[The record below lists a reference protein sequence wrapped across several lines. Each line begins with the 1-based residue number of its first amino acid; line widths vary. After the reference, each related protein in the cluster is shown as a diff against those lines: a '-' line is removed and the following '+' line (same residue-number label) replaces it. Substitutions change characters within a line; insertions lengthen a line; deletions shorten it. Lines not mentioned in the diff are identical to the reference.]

1 MAQEVAYGLRATERH
16 NVNTLSA
23 KISITSLGER
33 LERDPVAGPPD
44 KHNGAQVGGRRER
57 SSCRS
62 VHISYLDSVRRRRCM
77 AYEEL
82 KQRQS
87 VMWGRGPYQ
96 RITETITDI
105 HEVVVER
112 LAPESGDRW
121 LDLACGTGAVAE
133 RACAA
138 GAQVTGLDLAPVLI
152 ETAKERAAELGL
164 EIEYVVGDLE
174 RLEFPDASFDKVSS
188 TCGIMFA
195 PDHEAAARELARVT
209 APGGRIALANWTP
222 TGGLAKMF
230 KVMAPYQPAPP
241 PSSPFDWGDER
252 RVRELL
258 GEWFEL
264 ELEEHVSTLRVPSG
278 EAYWELFST
287 SYGPTKVLADSLGDR
302 REELHRDW
310 VDFFET
316 NYRVDG
322 EIAHTREYLLVLGR
336 RR

>member
-1 MAQEVAYGLRATERH
+1 
-16 NVNTLSA
+16 
-23 KISITSLGER
+23 
-33 LERDPVAGPPD
+33 
-44 KHNGAQVGGRRER
+44 
-57 SSCRS
+57 
-62 VHISYLDSVRRRRCM
+62 M

-87 VMWGRGPYQ
+87 VMWGNGPYQ
-96 RITETITDI
+96 RVTETIADI

-112 LAPESGDRW
+112 LAPESDDRW
-121 LDLACGTGAVAE
+121 LDLACGTGAIAE
-133 RACAA
+133 RAAAA
-138 GAQVTGLDLAPVLI
+138 GARVTGLDLAPVLI
-152 ETAKERAAELGL
+152 ETAKERAAELGH
-164 EIEYVVGDLE
+164 EIEYVVGDVEQLA
-174 RLEFPDASFDKVSS
+174 FADASFDKVSS

-230 KVMAPYQPAPP
+230 KVMAPYLPAPP

-252 RVRELL
+252 RVGELL

-287 SYGPTKVLADSLGDR
+287 SYGPTKTLADSLGDR
-302 REELHRDW
+302 REDLHSDW

-316 NYRVDG
+316 NYRANGGIV
-322 EIAHTREYLLVLGR
+322 HTREYLLVLGR